1 MTAHTKTPWVKGPH
15 SQVAPDMLFVE
26 NANGDPFAMV
36 QFDMQEDEDF
46 FFYAANSHAGLVAFR
61 EKVETTV
68 ARYDVEEISERCA
81 IVLIRQALAAAG
93 EGE

>member
-1 MTAHTKTPWVKGPH
+1 MEIPSLWFNLICKRMKI
-15 SQVAPDMLFVE
+15 SFS
-26 NANGDPFAMV
+26 N
-36 QFDMQEDEDF
+36 
-46 FFYAANSHAGLVAFR
+46 AGLVAFR